1 MSSNVI
7 QRLGDLP
14 VAQEGYFTR
23 AQATE
28 AGVEDFELTRATK
41 HGFIARVGHGVYRV
55 AGAGYDPLADLRVAW
70 FRLDATRSPR
80 DRLLRPDIWVSHESA
95 AAVHGL
101 GVFLADEHS
110 FVTCRRIQ
118 VGPGIH
124 VRRRANGL
132 ARADW
137 TTRNGFAVTSVAR
150 TATDLLAAR
159 ADGGHVGRFLLD
171 AFRTG
176 AAQPDDVRAAMAI
189 TTKALDTLLAQA
201 ESKVGV

>member
-1 MSSNVI
+1 MI

-28 AGVEDFELTRATK
+28 VGVVDFELTRAAH
-41 HGFIARVGHGVYRV
+41 HGFIERVGHGVYRV
-55 AGAGYDPLADLRVAW
+55 VGAGYDPLADLRVAW

-80 DRLLRPDIWVSHESA
+80 DRLLRPDVWVSHESA
-95 AAVHGL
+95 AAVHDL
-101 GVFLADEHS
+101 GVFLADTHN
-110 FVTCRRIQ
+110 FIATRRIQ
-118 VGPGIH
+118 VGPEIQ
-124 VRRRANGL
+124 VRRRAKGL

-137 TTRNGFAVTSVAR
+137 TTKNGFAVTSVAR
-150 TATDLLAAR
+150 TATDLLADG

-176 AAQPDDVRAAMAI
+176 VAQPDDVRDSMKI
-189 TTKALDTLLAQA
+189 TTTAFDALLAQA
-201 ESKVGV
+201 DSKVGA